1 MRQRALQQPVESKV
15 NMVRASET
23 RTRKKNRQI
32 ASNTRRTGRRDID
45 DREGRSNSPAASA
58 TRQSARF
65 HVESTDPI

>member
-32 ASNTRRTGRRDID
+32 ASNARRTGRRDID
-45 DREGRSNSPAASA
+45 DREGRSNSPAAFA